1 MSEQKN
7 ILLGITGGIA
17 AYKSLFLIRLLVK
30 NHYNVKV
37 VATQNALQFVTP
49 LSIETLSKN
58 KLYSDVFASPE
69 EYSTEHISISDWAD
83 VFVVAPATANCIGKF
98 ANGIADDA
106 LSTTLLAFN
115 KTVFIAPAMNSK
127 MYNHFS
133 VQKNISYLQN
143 HGVKFIDAEYGDLA
157 CGYQGKGR
165 MAEPEFIFEQI
176 QNFFDN
182 KLPLLNKNI
191 LITAGP
197 TYEAIDPV
205 RFIGNHSSGKMGFAI
220 AQTCAEM
227 GANVTLITGP
237 VALKTPHHSIK
248 RIDVKSADEMLNE
261 CLKVF
266 PKTDITIMSA
276 AVADYKPSEI
286 SDVKLKKNENKLNIN
301 LTKTT
306 DILATLGSLKSEK
319 QCLVGFALET
329 NNEIENAIKKLH
341 TKNLNFIVL
350 NSLNDHGAGFA
361 HNTNK
366 ISIIDKNANITNFPL
381 KNKNE
386 VAIDIINAI
395 LNEINK

>member
-30 NHYNVKV
+30 NNYNVKV

-83 VFVVAPATANCIGKF
+83 VFIVAPATANCIGKF

-127 MYNHFS
+127 MYENFA
-133 VQKNISYLQN
+133 VQKNIAYLQKN
-143 HGVKFIDAEYGDLA
+143 GIKFIDADYGDLA

-165 MAEPEFIFEQI
+165 MAEPECIFEHI
-176 QNFFDN
+176 QKFFNN

-197 TYEAIDPV
+197 THEAIDPV
-205 RFIGNHSSGKMGFAI
+205 RFIGNHSSGKMGFAL

-237 VALKTPHHSIK
+237 VSLQNPHHSIK
-248 RIDVKSADEMLNE
+248 KIDVKSADEMLNE
-261 CLKVF
+261 CLNAF
-266 PKTDITIMSA
+266 PKSDITIMSA

-286 SDVKLKKNENKLNIN
+286 SDIKLKKSDNQLNIC
-301 LTKTT
+301 LTKTV
-306 DILATLGSLKSEK
+306 DILSSLGSQKTEN

-329 NNEIENAIKKLH
+329 NNEIDNAIKKLNN
-341 TKNLNFIVL
+341 KNLDFIVL
-350 NSLNDHGAGFA
+350 NSLNDKGAGFA

-366 ISIIDKNANITNFPL
+366 ISIIDKNNTITNFPL
-381 KNKNE
+381 KSKKE
-386 VAIDIINAI
+386 VALDIINTI
-395 LNEINK
+395 LKKY